1 MTEHGAITIPGY
13 TLLHSIGTGG
23 MAEVWLAT
31 QDSLGRQVALKVL
44 SPAMAADP
52 VLRERFLQEARIAAQ
67 LHHPNI
73 IAIYDVGTADGTAYI
88 AMEYEQFGTV
98 APPQGS
104 ALDSHAALRIVH
116 DIAGALDYAHAQG
129 VVHRDVKPD
138 NILRRADP

>member
-23 MAEVWLAT
+23 MAEVYLAT
-31 QDSLGRQVALKVL
+31 QDSLGRQVALKIL

-88 AMEYEQFGTV
+88 ASIKGCMR
-98 APPQGS
+98 AS
-104 ALDSHAALRIVH
+104 AGGRRGMSPLMCCTPM
-116 DIAGALDYAHAQG
+116 AQPS
-129 VVHRDVKPD
+129 VP
-138 NILRRADP
+138 L